1 MYLVLNFQSIFCV
14 TNVLKFYYYFKL
26 LIQNIYC
33 KLLVRDLLIMRK
45 GSQNEKKS
53 KYLFEPQKY
62 MQKM

>member
-45 GSQNEKKS
+45 GSQNEKKI
-53 KYLFEPQKY
+53 
-62 MQKM
+62 